1 MRWDKMGYPTD
12 LTDAQWAVIKPRLDE
27 MTGNYTHSIQNDYRQ
42 YMNAILYLTKTG
54 CQWSMLPN
62 DFPKYTAVK
71 SFFRRL
77 RIRGLWAVINA
88 DIVDIARVSVGR
100 EAAPS
105 YGLIDSQSVK
115 TTGAADERGIDGG
128 KKRKGASD
136 TLLQI

>member
-1 MRWDKMGYPTD
+1 MGYPTD

-27 MTGNYTHSIQNDYRQ
+27 MTGNYTHSIRNDYRQ
-42 YMNAILYLTKTG
+42 YMNAIFYLTKTG
-54 CQWSMLPN
+54 CQWKMLPN

-77 RIRGLWAVINA
+77 RIRGLWEVRNA
-88 DIVDIARVSVGR
+88 DIVAIARVAVGR
-100 EAAPS
+100 KAAPS

-128 KKRKGASD
+128 KKQKDASG
-136 TLLQI
+136 T